1 MGGVVQDWGE
11 EIRRETKRFED
22 WLKAH
27 TSEIGELRAQ
37 VAALTAENAAL
48 RIRIEVL
55 EGKEGK

>member
-1 MGGVVQDWGE
+1 MTGDMRNWGE
-11 EIRRETKRFED
+11 DIRRETKQFED

-27 TSEIGELRAQ
+27 TSEIGELRAE
-37 VAALTAENAAL
+37 VAALKAENAAL

>member
-1 MGGVVQDWGE
+1 MADSMQNWGE
-11 EIRRETKRFED
+11 EIRRQTKRFED

-37 VAALTAENAAL
+37 VDALKAENAAL

-55 EGKEGK
+55 EGKEGE